1 MLLVDFWVSM
11 VSFSGCTVVYLWGHL
26 REHLLSQSQK
36 GKGKVDETQQFTPLE
51 SGSLK
56 HIFAQYNNAVL
67 LLLPKH
73 VCRPQRL

>member
-51 SGSLK
+51 ASN
-56 HIFAQYNNAVL
+56 IFLHNIYNNAVL
-67 LLLPKH
+67 LPKH
-73 VCRPQRL
+73 ACRPHRL